1 MAATNGSV
9 DILSLFL
16 DNEAKLD
23 LSDNDG
29 STVLQ
34 IAVSEGHFKFVKI
47 LLRSIEKETPVMYQ
61 GNKKP
66 WHPWQSFFFLL
77 NLKFRIIWY
86 RRSSPSAKTQR

>member
-34 IAVSEGHFKFVKI
+34 IAVAEGHFKFVKI
-47 LLRSIEKETPVMYQ
+47 LLRSIEKETPVTYQ
-61 GNKKP
+61 GDKNNLDNIRN
-66 WHPWQSFFFLL
+66 HYFFAE
-77 NLKFRIIWY
+77 LKI
-86 RRSSPSAKTQR
+86 

>member
-23 LSDNDG
+23 LADNDG

-47 LLRSIEKETPVMYQ
+47 LLRSIEKETPVTYQ
-61 GNKKP
+61 GDKKQ
-66 WHPWQSFFFLL
+66 PWQPSQPFFFC
-77 NLKFRIIWY
+77 
-86 RRSSPSAKTQR
+86 

>member
-1 MAATNGSV
+1 MHWAAKFGNV

-34 IAVSEGHFKFVKI
+34 IAVSKGHFNFVKI
-47 LLRSIEKETPVMYQ
+47 LLRSIEKETPVTYQ
-61 GNKKP
+61 GDIN
-66 WHPWQSFFFLL
+66 
-77 NLKFRIIWY
+77 
-86 RRSSPSAKTQR
+86 

>member
-29 STVLQ
+29 LTVLQ
-34 IAVSEGHFKFVKI
+34 IAVSKGHFNIVKI
-47 LLRSIEKETPVMYQ
+47 LLRSIEKETPVTYQ
-61 GNKKP
+61 GDIN
-66 WHPWQSFFFLL
+66 
-77 NLKFRIIWY
+77 
-86 RRSSPSAKTQR
+86 